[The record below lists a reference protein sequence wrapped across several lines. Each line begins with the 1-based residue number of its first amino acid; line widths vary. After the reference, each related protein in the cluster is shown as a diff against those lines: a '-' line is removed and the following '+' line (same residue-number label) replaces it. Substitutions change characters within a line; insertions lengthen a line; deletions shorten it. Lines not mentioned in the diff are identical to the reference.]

1 MHCPDNSATQA
12 NLEAVRDH
20 VHLVF
25 APWLLSTPDPVK
37 EFLAPGSAV
46 VRRSLA
52 KYLLAIDRDLLQ
64 CANQDTSY
72 HASVFS
78 ASYKRKSTCSGHKS
92 PAERRAKVLTMH
104 VSHGCAA
111 PSYSRR
117 EKRVIDGGEGELRV
131 YCSLN
136 AFETFRRYID
146 FSVYWIKL
154 LRFVLSR
161 MHLVAVQSSDCSGRS
176 KNNPD

>member
-1 MHCPDNSATQA
+1 
-12 NLEAVRDH
+12 
-20 VHLVF
+20 
-25 APWLLSTPDPVK
+25 
-37 EFLAPGSAV
+37 
-46 VRRSLA
+46 
-52 KYLLAIDRDLLQ
+52 
-64 CANQDTSY
+64 
-72 HASVFS
+72 
-78 ASYKRKSTCSGHKS
+78 
-92 PAERRAKVLTMH
+92 MH